1 MCQHFERGRTVA
13 GIAAACTEIDLAQL
27 LLLTST
33 ASVAFRDE
41 IGAEAEGATHR
52 TAMHAGDR
60 QRQA

>member
-1 MCQHFERGRTVA
+1 MA
-13 GIAAACTEIDLAQL
+13 GIAAARAEIDLAQL
-27 LLLTST
+27 LPLTTT

-41 IGAEAEGATHR
+41 IGADAEGATHR